1 MVPND
6 GWDKYLQ
13 YQKLISSSYI
23 LHQPN
28 PWKKRV
34 EVSTPGFELV
44 STKKTSFSQQNQVF
58 DEAASPQPVE
68 KPSKT
73 FKNSSK
79 PLKTPKMP

>member
-1 MVPND
+1 MTVEINT
-6 GWDKYLQ
+6 
-13 YQKLISSSYI
+13 YQSLISSSYI

-44 STKKTSFSQQNQVF
+44 SAKKTGFSQQNQVF

-68 KPSKT
+68 RPSKT
-73 FKNSSK
+73 CKNSSK
-79 PLKTPKMP
+79 PIKTRKIP